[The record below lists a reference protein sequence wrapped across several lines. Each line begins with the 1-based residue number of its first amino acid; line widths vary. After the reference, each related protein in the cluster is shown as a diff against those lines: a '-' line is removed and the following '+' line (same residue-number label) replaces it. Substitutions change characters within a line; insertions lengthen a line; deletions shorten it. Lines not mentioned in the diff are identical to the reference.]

1 MIRIKTDTG
10 AMKECYSGT
19 HVGRRN
25 EMEEVLIKVA
35 PTVYDIL
42 EATIRAAIEFTEA
55 DAGHIFLIKRLED
68 RMLVSHQCLLTDQGA
83 IIRQYEEDRPFI
95 YGPCQRSIDEG
106 KMYYVHDAK
115 TNPLHQLLLAALGKI
130 RWKSQEDS
138 LKRKYLEDYFAF
150 LVRARSYIS
159 VPIKSLDAEPIG
171 ALALYSY
178 SSEDYF
184 GTMKKRI
191 IEEYMDN
198 FASALIIALIEKA
211 SQENQRMKELLESY
225 GERFA
230 TEVGISP
237 GSMFDVRETAEF
249 RGVGPV
255 VEQLL
260 RRAGEKTSWN
270 EIMEDLERFFI
281 GFALRRAHGRV
292 YKALKLLKMPKRT
305 FYNKV
310 KKLGIDVPGL
320 SRRTLDS

>member
-1 MIRIKTDTG
+1 
-10 AMKECYSGT
+10 
-19 HVGRRN
+19 
-25 EMEEVLIKVA
+25 MEEVLIKVA

-55 DAGHIFLIKRLED
+55 DAGHIFLIKHLEGQV
-68 RMLVSHQCLLTDQGA
+68 LVSHQCLLTDTGA
-83 IIRQYEEDRPFI
+83 IIRQYEEDRPFM
-95 YGPCQRSIDEG
+95 YGPCHRSIDEG

-115 TNPLHQLLLAALGKI
+115 TNPPHQLLLAELGRIKQ
-130 RWKSQEDS
+130 KGQKDS

-150 LVRARSYIS
+150 LSRARSYIS
-159 VPIKSLDAEPIG
+159 VPIKSLDAAPIG

-198 FASALIIALIEKA
+198 FASSLLISLIEKA

-225 GERFA
+225 GERFSM
-230 TEVGISP
+230 EMGISP
-237 GSMFDVRETAEF
+237 GSVFDVRENAEF

-260 RRAGEKTSWN
+260 RRAEEKTSWN
-270 EIMEDLERFFI
+270 AIMEDLERFFI
-281 GFALRRAHGRV
+281 GFALRRANGRV
-292 YKALKLLKMPKRT
+292 HKALKLLKMPKRT

-310 KKLGIDVPGL
+310 KKLGIDVPGYSRPTL
-320 SRRTLDS
+320 SP

>member
-1 MIRIKTDTG
+1 
-10 AMKECYSGT
+10 
-19 HVGRRN
+19 
-25 EMEEVLIKVA
+25 MEEVLIKVA

-68 RMLVSHQCLLTDQGA
+68 RMLVSHQCLRTDKGA

-115 TNPLHQLLLAALGKI
+115 ANPLHKVLLAELGRI
-130 RWKSQEDS
+130 RRKGQVDG
-138 LKRKYLEDYFAF
+138 LKRKYLEDYYEF
-150 LVRARSYIS
+150 LARARSYIS

-198 FASALIIALIEKA
+198 FASALIISLIEKA

-225 GERFA
+225 GERLS
-230 TEVGISP
+230 TEVGIAP
-237 GSMFDVRETAEF
+237 GNVFDVRENAEF
-249 RGVGPV
+249 QGVGPV

-260 RRAGEKTSWN
+260 RRAGEKKSWN

-310 KKLGIDVPGL
+310 KKLGIDVPGF

>member
-1 MIRIKTDTG
+1 
-10 AMKECYSGT
+10 
-19 HVGRRN
+19 
-25 EMEEVLIKVA
+25 MEEVLIKVA

-55 DAGHIFLIKRLED
+55 DAGHIFLIKRLEE

-115 TNPLHQLLLAALGKI
+115 TNPLHKALLAELGRI
-130 RWKSQEDS
+130 RRKDQEDS
-138 LKRKYLEDYFAF
+138 LKCKYLEDYYEF
-150 LVRARSYIS
+150 LARARSYIS

-198 FASALIIALIEKA
+198 FASALIISLIEKA

-225 GERFA
+225 GERFS

-237 GSMFDVRETAEF
+237 GGVFDVRGNAEF
-249 RGVGPV
+249 QGVGQV

-260 RRAGEKTSWN
+260 RRAGGKASWN
-270 EIMEDLERFFI
+270 EIIEDLERFFI

-292 YKALKLLKMPKRT
+292 HQALKLLKMPKRT

-310 KKLGIDVPGL
+310 KKLGIDVPGS
-320 SRRTLDS
+320 SRRALDS

>member
-1 MIRIKTDTG
+1 
-10 AMKECYSGT
+10 
-19 HVGRRN
+19 
-25 EMEEVLIKVA
+25 MEEVLLKVA

-68 RMLVSHQCLLTDQGA
+68 RMLVSHQCLLTDKGA
-83 IIRQYEEDRPFI
+83 IIRQYEQDRPFI

-115 TNPLHQLLLAALGKI
+115 ANPLHKVLLAELGRI
-130 RWKSQEDS
+130 RRKGQADG
-138 LKRKYLEDYFAF
+138 LKRKYLEDYYEF
-150 LVRARSYIS
+150 LARARSYIS

-198 FASALIIALIEKA
+198 FASALIISLIKKA

-225 GERFA
+225 GEQFSS
-230 TEVGISP
+230 ELGISP
-237 GSMFDVRETAEF
+237 GSVFDGRENAEF

-255 VEQLL
+255 VEHLL
-260 RRAGEKTSWN
+260 RRAGEKESWN
-270 EIMEDLERFFI
+270 AIMEDLERFFI
-281 GFALRRAHGRV
+281 GFALRRANGRV
-292 YKALKLLKMPKRT
+292 HKALTLLKMPKRT

-310 KKLGIDVPGL
+310 KKLGIDVSGF

>member
-1 MIRIKTDTG
+1 MQ
-10 AMKECYSGT
+10 
-19 HVGRRN
+19 
-25 EMEEVLIKVA
+25 EVLIKVA

-55 DAGHIFLIKRLED
+55 DAGHIFLIKRLEE
-68 RMLVSHQCLLTDQGA
+68 RILVSHQCLLTDKGT

-115 TNPLHQLLLAALGKI
+115 TNPLHQLLLAELGRI
-130 RWKSQEDS
+130 RRKGQEDS
-138 LKRKYLEDYFAF
+138 LKHRYLEEYFDF

-159 VPIKSLDAEPIG
+159 VPIKSLDAGPIG

-225 GERFA
+225 GERPS
-230 TEVGISP
+230 TEVGMGP
-237 GSMFDVRETAEF
+237 GSVFDVRENTEF

-270 EIMEDLERFFI
+270 EIMADLERFFI

-292 YKALKLLKMPKRT
+292 YKALEILKMPKRT

>member
-1 MIRIKTDTG
+1 MQ
-10 AMKECYSGT
+10 
-19 HVGRRN
+19 
-25 EMEEVLIKVA
+25 EVLIKVA

-42 EATIRAAIEFTEA
+42 EATIRAAIGFTEA
-55 DAGHIFLIKRLED
+55 DAGHIFLIKRLD
-68 RMLVSHQCLLTDQGA
+68 DQLLVSHQCLLTDKGV
-83 IIRQYEEDRPFI
+83 IIRQYEEDRPFM
-95 YGPCQRSIDEG
+95 YGPCQRSIEEG
-106 KMYYVHDAK
+106 KMYYVHDAQS
-115 TNPLHQLLLAALGKI
+115 NPLHRLLLAELGRIMRKDH
-130 RWKSQEDS
+130 EDG
-138 LKRKYLEDYFAF
+138 LKRQYLEDYFEF
-150 LVRARSYIS
+150 LARAKSYIS
-159 VPIKSLDAEPIG
+159 VPIKGLDPEPIG

-178 SSEDYF
+178 ASEDYF
-184 GTMKKRI
+184 GAMKKRI

-198 FASALIIALIEKA
+198 FASALIISLIEKA

-225 GERFA
+225 GDGFS

-281 GFALRRAHGRV
+281 GFALRRAHGKV
-292 YKALKLLKMPKRT
+292 HKALKLLKMPKRT

-310 KKLGIDVPGL
+310 KKLGIDVSAYG
-320 SRRTLDS
+320 RRPLDP

>member
-1 MIRIKTDTG
+1 
-10 AMKECYSGT
+10 
-19 HVGRRN
+19 
-25 EMEEVLIKVA
+25 MEEVLLKVA

-68 RMLVSHQCLLTDQGA
+68 RMLVSHQCLLTDKGA
-83 IIRQYEEDRPFI
+83 IIRQYEQDRPFI

-115 TNPLHQLLLAALGKI
+115 TNPLHKVLLAELGRI
-130 RWKSQEDS
+130 RRKGQADG
-138 LKRKYLEDYFAF
+138 LKRQYLEDYYEF
-150 LVRARSYIS
+150 LARARSYIS

-198 FASALIIALIEKA
+198 FASALIISLIEKA

-225 GERFA
+225 GERFS
-230 TEVGISP
+230 TEVGTAP
-237 GSMFDVRETAEF
+237 GNVFDVRENAEF
-249 RGVGPV
+249 QGVGPV

-260 RRAGEKTSWN
+260 RRAGERKSWN

-281 GFALRRAHGRV
+281 SFALRRAHGRV
-292 YKALKLLKMPKRT
+292 HQALRLLKMPKRT

-310 KKLGIDVPGL
+310 KKLGIDVSGF